1 MASIHD
7 VEAIKVIE
15 SAAKEF
21 SKNPDMAKPEWAEF
35 VKSGSHVERPPAQE
49 DWWQIRAAALL
60 RTIYKD
66 GPVGVSKLRTK
77 YGGRRNRGL
86 KPHRFQKAGGKI
98 IRTML
103 QQLEKIGLVQQAKK
117 GSKGR
122 IITPQGQAFLDNISN
137 QIAGINNKAKSAPAK
152 KETKVEAPKEEKKA
166 ETKEVKETPKV
177 EEKKDSAEP
186 VKEKENKE
194 NVIKENIGKED
205 KTNKS
210 TKTN

>member
-49 DWWQIRAAALL
+49 NWWQIRAAALL

-137 QIAGINNKAKSAPAK
+137 QIAGANKTKPAK
-152 KETKVEAPKEEKKA
+152 KETKVEKPKEEKK
-166 ETKEVKETPKV
+166 V
-177 EEKKDSAEP
+177 EEIKEP
-186 VKEKENKE
+186 VKEEENK

-205 KTNKS
+205 KTDKS